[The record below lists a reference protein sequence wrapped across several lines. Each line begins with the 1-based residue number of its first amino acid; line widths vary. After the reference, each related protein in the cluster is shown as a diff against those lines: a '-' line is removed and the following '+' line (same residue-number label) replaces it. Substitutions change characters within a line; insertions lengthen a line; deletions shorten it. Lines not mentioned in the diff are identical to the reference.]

1 MNKQIIGITGGLATG
16 KSTVS
21 GYLERRYGLKILD
34 ADLYAREATEK
45 NNSILGEIVN
55 RYGQKILL
63 DSGQLDRLQLAQII
77 FNQGQEKKWLE
88 NLIHPY
94 VKKRFLEDLH
104 SSNDDVI
111 IFVVPLLFEVGMQ
124 DMVDEIWL
132 VTCSPQQQIERV
144 IKRNSLSKEQALARI
159 NNQWDLDTKRN
170 LADLIIENTEDL
182 NYLYKQVDRAI
193 ALSKI
198 INNIKKL

>member
-1 MNKQIIGITGGLATG
+1 MNKKIIGITGGLATG

-21 GYLERRYGLKILD
+21 DYLESQYGLRILD

-45 NNSILGEIVN
+45 NNSILSEIVN

-111 IFVVPLLFEVGMQ
+111 VFVVPLLFEVGMQ
-124 DMVDEIWL
+124 NMVDETWL

-182 NYLYKQVDRAI
+182 NYLYKQIDRAI

>member
-1 MNKQIIGITGGLATG
+1 MNKKIIGITGGLATG

-21 GYLERRYGLKILD
+21 DYLESQYGLRILD

-45 NNSILGEIVN
+45 NNSILSEIVN

-63 DSGQLDRLQLAQII
+63 DSGQLDRLQLGQII

-104 SSNDDVI
+104 SSNHDVI
-111 IFVVPLLFEVGMQ
+111 VFVVPLLFEVGMQ
-124 DMVDEIWL
+124 NIVDETWL

-182 NYLYKQVDRAI
+182 NYLYKQIDRAI
-193 ALSKI
+193 TLSKI

>member
-1 MNKQIIGITGGLATG
+1 MNKKIIGITGGLATG

-21 GYLERRYGLKILD
+21 DYLERQYDLKVLD

-45 NNSILGEIVN
+45 NNSILSEIVN

-111 IFVVPLLFEVGMQ
+111 VFVVPLLFEVGMQ
-124 DMVDEIWL
+124 DMVDETWL

-182 NYLYKQVDRAI
+182 NYLYKQIDSAI
-193 ALSKI
+193 VLSKI

>member
-1 MNKQIIGITGGLATG
+1 MNKKTIGITGGLATG

-21 GYLERRYGLKILD
+21 DYLERQYDLKVLD

-45 NNSILGEIVN
+45 NNSILSEIVN

-104 SSNDDVI
+104 SSNDNVI
-111 IFVVPLLFEVGMQ
+111 VFVVPLLFEVGMQ
-124 DMVDEIWL
+124 NMVDETWL

-182 NYLYKQVDRAI
+182 NYLYKQIDRAI

>member
-1 MNKQIIGITGGLATG
+1 
-16 KSTVS
+16 
-21 GYLERRYGLKILD
+21 
-34 ADLYAREATEK
+34 
-45 NNSILGEIVN
+45 
-55 RYGQKILL
+55 
-63 DSGQLDRLQLAQII
+63 
-77 FNQGQEKKWLE
+77 
-88 NLIHPY
+88 
-94 VKKRFLEDLH
+94 
-104 SSNDDVI
+104 
-111 IFVVPLLFEVGMQ
+111 MQ

-144 IKRNSLSKEQALARI
+144 IKRNSLSKEQASARI

>member
-1 MNKQIIGITGGLATG
+1 MNKKIIGITGGLATG

-21 GYLERRYGLKILD
+21 DYLESQYGLRILD

-77 FNQGQEKKWLE
+77 FNQDQEKKWLE

-111 IFVVPLLFEVGMQ
+111 VFVVPLLFEVEMQ
-124 DMVDEIWL
+124 DMVDETWL

-182 NYLYKQVDRAI
+182 NYLYKQIDRAI
-193 ALSKI
+193 TLSKI

>member
-1 MNKQIIGITGGLATG
+1 MNKKIIGITGGLATG

-144 IKRNSLSKEQALARI
+144 IKRNSLSKEQASARI

>member
-1 MNKQIIGITGGLATG
+1 MNEKIIGITGGLATG

-21 GYLERRYGLKILD
+21 DYLERQYDLKVLD

-77 FNQGQEKKWLE
+77 FNQDQEKKWLE

-111 IFVVPLLFEVGMQ
+111 VFVVPLLFEVEMQ
-124 DMVDEIWL
+124 DMVDETWL

-182 NYLYKQVDRAI
+182 NYLYKQIDRAI

>member
-1 MNKQIIGITGGLATG
+1 MNKKIIGITGGLATG

-21 GYLERRYGLKILD
+21 DYLESQYGLRILD

-63 DSGQLDRLQLAQII
+63 DSGQLDRLQLGQII

-104 SSNDDVI
+104 SSNHDVI
-111 IFVVPLLFEVGMQ
+111 VFVVPLLFEVGMQ
-124 DMVDEIWL
+124 NMVDETWL

-182 NYLYKQVDRAI
+182 NYLYKQIDRAI

>member
-1 MNKQIIGITGGLATG
+1 MNEKIIGITGGLATG

-21 GYLERRYGLKILD
+21 DYLERRYGLKILD

-77 FNQGQEKKWLE
+77 FNQDQEKKWLE

-111 IFVVPLLFEVGMQ
+111 VFVVPLLFEVGMQ
-124 DMVDEIWL
+124 NMVDETWL

-182 NYLYKQVDRAI
+182 NYLYKQIDRAI

>member
-1 MNKQIIGITGGLATG
+1 MNKKIIGITGGLATG

-21 GYLERRYGLKILD
+21 DYLERQYDLKVLD

-45 NNSILGEIVN
+45 NNSILSEIVN

-104 SSNDDVI
+104 SSNDNVI
-111 IFVVPLLFEVGMQ
+111 VFVVPLLFEVGMQ
-124 DMVDEIWL
+124 DMVDETWL

-182 NYLYKQVDRAI
+182 NYLYKQIDRAI

>member
-1 MNKQIIGITGGLATG
+1 MNKKIIGITGGLATG

-21 GYLERRYGLKILD
+21 DYLERQYDLKVLD

-45 NNSILGEIVN
+45 NNSILSEIVN

-111 IFVVPLLFEVGMQ
+111 VFVVPLLFEVGMQ
-124 DMVDEIWL
+124 DMVDETWL

-182 NYLYKQVDRAI
+182 NYLYKQIDSVI
-193 ALSKI
+193 VLSKI

>member
-1 MNKQIIGITGGLATG
+1 MNKKIIGITGGLATG

-21 GYLERRYGLKILD
+21 DYLESQYGLRILD

-111 IFVVPLLFEVGMQ
+111 VFVVPLLFEVGMQ
-124 DMVDEIWL
+124 NMVDETWL

-182 NYLYKQVDRAI
+182 NYLYKQIDRAI